1 MSTPRDSALSRTLH
15 NDTLHNDTL
24 HTDTLHNHVFSRR
37 AVLGAAAL
45 APVAALLAAC
55 APSGASS
62 SSTASAKLTNQLNI
76 YTWPDYFS
84 TKDLAAYT
92 KKYGVTPKITTY
104 TDNNTLFT
112 KLNSAAGAGYDI
124 VVPSSSWIKQ
134 DSDHGLFEELDHDRL
149 SLKNLDSSLLNRNYD
164 PGNKYSI
171 PKDWGLLGVVY
182 DPDVVGTITTWQD
195 FFDAGAKPEVSG
207 RIRMTSAA
215 EETVGPAL
223 WVQGKDWN
231 TKSLDDIKG
240 TADFLTTFAKHV
252 KTFSAFDPNALAS
265 GAIVM
270 AQANQAYARNA
281 ILLNPKLKW
290 VVPGPTSELWVDSFA
305 IAKGSP
311 NVDRAYQFLDYQL
324 TPTVQVNETVYLGY
338 PASLKDLKSKLPSN
352 VKQADLIF
360 GGAGVDLDK
369 LTSFVVDPATYPTFQ
384 DIQNQVQAA
393 AGA

>member
-1 MSTPRDSALSRTLH
+1 MSTSARPSVDSHL
-15 NDTLHNDTL
+15 
-24 HTDTLHNHVFSRR
+24 VSRR
-37 AVLGAAAL
+37 TVLGAAAL
-45 APVAALLAAC
+45 TPLAALLAAC
-55 APSGASS
+55 APTAGGGSTSS
-62 SSTASAKLTNQLNI
+62 LTNQLNI

-84 TKDLAAYT
+84 DQDLAAYA
-92 KKYGVTPKITTY
+92 KKYGVTPKISTY

-134 DSDHGLFEELDHDRL
+134 ISDKGLLEELDHDRL
-149 SLKNLDSSLLNRNYD
+149 DLKNLDQSLLDRNYD
-164 PGNKYSI
+164 PNNKYSI

-182 DPDVVGTITTWQD
+182 DPDATGGEIKTWQD
-195 FFDAGAKPEVSG
+195 FFDAGAKSGASG

-231 TKSLDDIKG
+231 TKNVDDIKG
-240 TADFLTTFAKHV
+240 TEDFLTTFAKHV
-252 KTFSAFDPNALAS
+252 KTFSAFDPNALKS

-270 AQANQAYARNA
+270 AQANQAAARNA

-290 VVPGPTSELWVDSFA
+290 VVPGPTSELWVDSFS
-305 IAKGSP
+305 IAKGAP
-311 NVDRAYQFLDYQL
+311 DVDRAYQFLKYQL

-338 PASLKDLKSKLPSN
+338 PASLNGLKDKLPSG
-352 VKQADLIF
+352 VKQSDLIF
-360 GGAGVDLDK
+360 GGTGVDFEK
-369 LTSFVVDPATYPTFQ
+369 LSSFVVNPDTYPAFQ
-384 DIQNQVQAA
+384 DIQNKVQAA

>member
-1 MSTPRDSALSRTLH
+1 MSTSAPRSVGSSLI
-15 NDTLHNDTL
+15 
-24 HTDTLHNHVFSRR
+24 SRR
-37 AVLGAAAL
+37 TVLGAAAL
-45 APVAALLAAC
+45 TPIAAFLAAC
-55 APSGASS
+55 SSTGSSG
-62 SSTASAKLTNQLNI
+62 TASAKLTSQLNI

-84 TKDLAAYT
+84 DKDLAAYA
-92 KKYGVTPKITTY
+92 KKYGVTPKISTY

-134 DSDHGLFEELDHDRL
+134 ISDKGLLEELDLDRFN
-149 SLKNLDSSLLNRNYD
+149 LKNLDQSLLNRNYD
-164 PGNKYSI
+164 PHNKYSI

-182 DPDVVGTITTWQD
+182 DPDAVGGEIKTWQD
-195 FFDAGAKPEVSG
+195 FFDAGAKSGASG

-231 TKSLDDIKG
+231 TKKIADIQG
-240 TADFLTTFAKHV
+240 TEDFLTTFAKHV
-252 KTFSAFDPNALAS
+252 KTFSAFDPNALKS

-270 AQANQAYARNA
+270 AQANQAAARNA

-290 VVPGPTSELWVDSFA
+290 VVPGPTSELWVDSFS
-305 IAKGSP
+305 IAKGAP
-311 NVDRAYQFLDYQL
+311 DVERAYEFLKYQL

-338 PASLKDLKSKLPSN
+338 PASLNGLRDKLPSN
-352 VKQADLIF
+352 VKESDLIF
-360 GGAGVDLDK
+360 GGPDVDFDK
-369 LTSFVVDPATYPTFQ
+369 LTSFIVNPDTYPTFQ
-384 DIQNQVQAA
+384 DIQNKVQAA

>member
-1 MSTPRDSALSRTLH
+1 MSTSARHSVDSYPI
-15 NDTLHNDTL
+15 
-24 HTDTLHNHVFSRR
+24 SRR
-37 AVLGAAAL
+37 TVLGAAAL
-45 APVAALLAAC
+45 TPLAALLAAC
-55 APSGASS
+55 APTAGGGPTSS
-62 SSTASAKLTNQLNI
+62 LTNQLNI

-84 TKDLAAYT
+84 GQDLAAYA
-92 KKYGVTPKITTY
+92 KKYGVTPKISTY

-134 DSDHGLFEELDHDRL
+134 ISDKGLLEEIDHDRL
-149 SLKNLDSSLLNRNYD
+149 DLKNLDQSLLDRNYD
-164 PGNKYSI
+164 PNNKYSI

-182 DPDVVGTITTWQD
+182 DPDATGGEIKTWQD
-195 FFDAGAKPEVSG
+195 FFDAGATSGASG

-231 TKSLDDIKG
+231 TKNVDDIKG
-240 TADFLTTFAKHV
+240 TEDFLTTFAKHV
-252 KTFSAFDPNALAS
+252 KTFSAFDPNALKS

-270 AQANQAYARNA
+270 AQANQAAARNA

-290 VVPGPTSELWVDSFA
+290 VVPGPTSELWVDSFS
-305 IAKGSP
+305 IAKGAP
-311 NVDRAYQFLDYQL
+311 DVERAYQFLRYQL

-338 PASLKDLKSKLPSN
+338 PASLNGLKDKLPSG

-360 GGAGVDLDK
+360 GGTGVDFDK
-369 LTSFVVDPATYPTFQ
+369 LSSFVVNPDTYPAFQ
-384 DIQNQVQAA
+384 DIQNKVQAA